1 MSKISNNPI
10 GTGRRNQMNELL
22 RLNLQ
27 FFSDEDSSWDEYLSE
42 QVESVSVDDQPEV
55 ESEETTEEIEDVIE
69 HEVEPDGDERTEEDE
84 IEESEEVE
92 EVDTQLDDDTEIE
105 LGEDK
110 QPVKLSELKQGY
122 LRQSDY
128 TKKTQ
133 ALAEERKEFESLQA
147 EYEPIKQWTE
157 YWSNN
162 PYLKDQILGAIQE
175 WENTGVLPIE
185 QVLQNSSSGKYINHL
200 LKQLRDAEQK
210 LEATE
215 TNYQS
220 TKFESEFTS
229 LTHQLQADYGE
240 LADETYLADLKQQAT
255 EQGLSIDVLKRIA
268 DGDLAKKQLEQ
279 EKQNSKTAVAKAK
292 QKQKSKRLPPQPSQ
306 KGQKPVKADPNDI
319 ETDDWLEFFQ
329 AASQ

>member
-1 MSKISNNPI
+1 MQDK
-10 GTGRRNQMNELL
+10 LL

-27 FFSDEDSSWDEYLSE
+27 FFSDEESTSWDEYLSE
-42 QVESVSVDDQPEV
+42 QVESISVDDQPEV
-55 ESEETTEEIEDVIE
+55 ESEEHQEEVEDTIE
-69 HEVEPDGDERTEEDE
+69 HEVEPNDSEQTDESE
-84 IEESEEVE
+84 EEVE
-92 EVDTQLDDDTEIE
+92 EDNEEDAHTELSDDTEIS

-110 QPVKLSELKQGY
+110 QPVTLSELKQGY

-133 ALAEERKEFESLQA
+133 ALSEERKEIESLQEEIKPVQAWLNEWA
-147 EYEPIKQWTE
+147 E
-157 YWSNN
+157 N
-162 PYLKDQILGAIQE
+162 PYLVEQITQAIQS
-175 WENTGVLPIE
+175 WKSTGVLPLE
-185 QVLQNSSSGKYINHL
+185 QVLNDPGAKYINHL
-200 LKQLRDAEQK
+200 MRENKQLKQQ
-210 LEATE
+210 LEDTE

-220 TKFESEFTS
+220 TKFESEFAS

-240 LADETYLADLKQQAT
+240 LANDEYLNELRTQAS

-306 KGQKPVKADPNDI
+306 KGQKPAKADP
-319 ETDDWLEFFQ
+319 TDVDTDSWVDFLKV
-329 AASQ
+329 ASQ